1 MSARLASQSTT
12 LPLPSS
18 PHWAPIT
25 ATLAICQLPA
35 FSGRSLERNGAA
47 VAQDMRALHSACF
60 GLGIA
65 MFGECRDSGKS
76 LPAQGGAVVPTAERN
91 EYARPDFRCRSCL

>member
-25 ATLAICQLPA
+25 ATLAIALLRGDGGEAAVGQQVGAGEAARLGGGVRHVVEPGDGGVTLRA
-35 FSGRSLERNGAA
+35 QGRGLRRGAA
-47 VAQDMRALHSACF
+47 
-60 GLGIA
+60 G
-65 MFGECRDSGKS
+65 GEVDPLFC
-76 LPAQGGAVVPTAERN
+76 PARRGGA
-91 EYARPDFRCRSCL
+91 